1 MKTSTWFLHGF
12 VLVLLLTIPGCK
24 ESYTVVTTLLADGSC
39 DRVITVTCDSI
50 GVPDSAFPLYID
62 SSWETSWKAPAR
74 KGEKYL
80 FTARKHFAHMD
91 SLSLE
96 YSRGNDSG
104 KIHISID
111 VNKEFRWFYTH
122 FTYSE
127 RFSTFN
133 PFSLVPVSQ
142 FMSGDEIHRYLAGEK
157 SDSLKKK
164 REEWEARSMFE
175 EYYQGLITFAR
186 KLNHPG
192 LPVSLIESKKENLYD
207 ELMSS
212 SPGDVVNETATA
224 LGTPVVRK
232 FSKELNGLV
241 DEIMEKSKNAA
252 KADGDYVS
260 TIVMPGTIVETNAAE
275 VTDNSA
281 VWRYSDDLFSMA
293 DFVMR
298 VESRSAN
305 VWAMAVTGMAVL
317 ALVVIPTALR
327 LRRQRHPGM
336 KKA

>member
-1 MKTSTWFLHGF
+1 MTMKTSAWLLHGF
-12 VLVLLLTIPGCK
+12 VLVLLLTMPGCK

-39 DRVITVTCDSI
+39 DRVITVTCDSL
-50 GVPDSAFPLYID
+50 GVPDSAFPLPID
-62 SSWETSWKAPAR
+62 SSWETSWNAPAG

-80 FTARKHFAHMD
+80 FTARKHFAHID

-96 YSRGNDSG
+96 YARGNDSG
-104 KIHISID
+104 KIHISIH
-111 VNKEFRWFYTH
+111 VKKEFRWFYTH

-127 RFSTFN
+127 RFGTFN

-142 FMSGDEIHRYLAGEK
+142 FMTRDEINRYMAGEK

-175 EYYQGLITFAR
+175 EYYQGLIIFAR

-192 LPVSLIESKKENLYD
+192 LPVSLIESRKENLYD

-212 SPGDVVNETATA
+212 GPGDVVNETATA

-241 DEIMEKSKNAA
+241 DEIMKKSKNAA

-260 TIVMPGTIVETNAAE
+260 TVVMPGTILDTNGEE
-275 VTDNSA
+275 VKGNERRLA
-281 VWRYSDDLFSMA
+281 VFR
-293 DFVMR
+293 
-298 VESRSAN
+298 
-305 VWAMAVTGMAVL
+305 
-317 ALVVIPTALR
+317 
-327 LRRQRHPGM
+327 
-336 KKA
+336 